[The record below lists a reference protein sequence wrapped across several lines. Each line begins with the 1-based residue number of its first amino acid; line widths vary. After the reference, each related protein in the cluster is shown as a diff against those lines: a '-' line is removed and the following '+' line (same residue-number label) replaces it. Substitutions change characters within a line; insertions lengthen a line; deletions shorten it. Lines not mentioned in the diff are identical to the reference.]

1 MGVVMHYKDVG
12 NRRNFTAISLAPL
25 DLFLWS
31 QEKGSIREIMARP
44 IAYSYARFST
54 PEQERGDSE
63 RRQIEAARQYAEQNG
78 FVLDESIVVDRGI
91 SAFAGKNVSE
101 GALGEFI
108 KRVERKKIARG
119 SALFV
124 ESPDRV
130 SRQPF
135 SECWPSYQRI
145 LSGGMEIHFLSIGR
159 VLKPNHTFV
168 DVLQIGVEI
177 DRGNSESQMK
187 SQRLGAVWGRKK
199 HYSPAGIAITNKLP
213 GWLDGKTGSP
223 MTVNKAKAKVV
234 QRIFEMAA
242 SGIGKRLIAR
252 RLNEEKV
259 ATFGRASTWGQSY
272 IQKILFN
279 RATLGEYQPH
289 EGRSGHR
296 QLDGEPRLDFYPAVI
311 TPELWDRAHKSI
323 ATRVIITAHGKV
335 TGKFAG
341 RTGALRNLFTGL
353 VWDANLGLPMH
364 YSDKGKR
371 ARPRLSTNSK
381 DVNGATPNSVIYD
394 EVRESFS
401 VLAGCSRLVY
411 GDRCRGH
418 RSH

>member
-1 MGVVMHYKDVG
+1 
-12 NRRNFTAISLAPL
+12 
-25 DLFLWS
+25 
-31 QEKGSIREIMARP
+31 MARP

-63 RRQIEAARQYAEQNG
+63 RRQIEAARQYAEQHG
-78 FVLDESIVVDRGI
+78 FVLDESIVVDRGM

-187 SQRLGAVWGRKK
+187 SQRLGAVWARRNTILPRAWL
-199 HYSPAGIAITNKLP
+199 SPINCPAGWT
-213 GWLDGKTGSP
+213 
-223 MTVNKAKAKVV
+223 AKPV
-234 QRIFEMAA
+234 
-242 SGIGKRLIAR
+242 
-252 RLNEEKV
+252 
-259 ATFGRASTWGQSY
+259 
-272 IQKILFN
+272 
-279 RATLGEYQPH
+279 
-289 EGRSGHR
+289 HR
-296 QLDGEPRLDFYPAVI
+296 
-311 TPELWDRAHKSI
+311 
-323 ATRVIITAHGKV
+323 
-335 TGKFAG
+335 
-341 RTGALRNLFTGL
+341 
-353 VWDANLGLPMH
+353 
-364 YSDKGKR
+364 
-371 ARPRLSTNSK
+371 
-381 DVNGATPNSVIYD
+381 
-394 EVRESFS
+394 
-401 VLAGCSRLVY
+401 
-411 GDRCRGH
+411 
-418 RSH
+418 